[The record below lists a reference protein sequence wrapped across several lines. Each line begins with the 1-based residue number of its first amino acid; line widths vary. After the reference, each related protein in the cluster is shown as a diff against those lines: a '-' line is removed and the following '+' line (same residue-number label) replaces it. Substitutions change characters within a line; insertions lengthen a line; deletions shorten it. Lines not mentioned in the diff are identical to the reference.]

1 MENFAARL
9 RSFSNPQSPWPHS
22 DIMATPRLMA
32 LAGFYHKP
40 LPTDRD
46 RVECFLCH
54 HRFGGWEPDDDP
66 FAEHLKYS
74 PDCPYAILVC
84 PRRGLGLDPNEVEE
98 SEEVIRERQRRKSSH
113 RIQYAEVCRR
123 TFTSGWPYFEQSGR
137 NADSMAAA
145 GFIWAPGD
153 DTPDA
158 VLCLYCRLGLDSFDP
173 DDDAW

>member
-1 MENFAARL
+1 
-9 RSFSNPQSPWPHS
+9 
-22 DIMATPRLMA
+22 MA

-113 RIQYAEVCRR
+113 RIVITDPMTGRPLTQEQYAEVCRR